1 MNLLSAASDSQ
12 RSPRCLIIS
21 QEFPPGPGGLGTHA
35 FEVARHLT
43 RLGWTMRV
51 LTNQDHRSDEEIQ
64 RFNAAQCFR
73 IRRVPRRAV
82 PLASLLSRWKE
93 ANAEIAGFR
102 PNLLMATGDRA
113 VYVAADLAAKYR
125 VPWVAIEHGT
135 IPRGI
140 EWRLKQWAYSSADL
154 LVCVSSYTW
163 QQAEQRG
170 ITPKRLAVIP
180 NGADSSRFR
189 PLDDSALQCIKR
201 RLDLDGKRILLTVGS
216 VSHRK
221 GQDNVIRALPR
232 ILESFPNTVYLCA
245 GVDLAGDEFAE
256 LARLNGV
263 RDSVRFLG
271 PVGNDEI
278 VELMN
283 AADIFLMTSRHT
295 GDEFEGF
302 GIAAVEAAL
311 CGTPS
316 IVTGDSGLREAIVED
331 VTGLT
336 VPQNDPDTIADR
348 VIRLLGDEV
357 LRRAMGEAARE
368 HASRE
373 QTWEHRASRYDEH
386 FRSLLLHRP
395 A

>member
-1 MNLLSAASDSQ
+1 
-12 RSPRCLIIS
+12 
-21 QEFPPGPGGLGTHA
+21 LGTHA
-35 FEVARHLT
+35 FELARQLT
-43 RLGWTMRV
+43 RLGWTISV
-51 LTNQDHRSDEEIQ
+51 LSNQDHRPDEEIV
-64 RFNAAQCFR
+64 RFNAAQSIK
-73 IRRVPRRAV
+73 IRRVPRRAI
-82 PLASLLSRWKE
+82 PLASIVERWKE
-93 ANAEIAGFR
+93 ANAEIAGFQ
-102 PNLLMATGDRA
+102 PDLLMATGDRA

-140 EWRLKQWAYSSADL
+140 EWRLKRWAYGRADL
-154 LVCVSSYTW
+154 LVCVSNYTW
-163 QQAEQRG
+163 RQAEQNG
-170 ITPKRLAVIP
+170 ISPKRLVIIP
-180 NGADSSRFR
+180 NGADSARFR
-189 PLDDSALQCIKR
+189 PLDAATVQRIKSRLQ
-201 RLDLDGKRILLTVGS
+201 LEGKRILLTVGS

-232 ILESFPNTVYLCA
+232 ILERFSNTVYVCA
-245 GVDLAGDEFAE
+245 GVDLAGDEFAD
-256 LARLNGV
+256 LARLHSV

-271 PVGNDEI
+271 PIGNDEI
-278 VELMN
+278 VDLMN

-295 GDEFEGF
+295 GDEFEGY

-336 VPQNDPDTIADR
+336 VPQNDPGSIANC
-348 VIRLLGDEV
+348 VIRLLDDET
-357 LRRAMGEAARE
+357 LRLTMGEAAHE

-373 QTWEHRASRYDEH
+373 QTWEHRARNYDEIY
-386 FRSLLLHRP
+386 RSVLTQTL